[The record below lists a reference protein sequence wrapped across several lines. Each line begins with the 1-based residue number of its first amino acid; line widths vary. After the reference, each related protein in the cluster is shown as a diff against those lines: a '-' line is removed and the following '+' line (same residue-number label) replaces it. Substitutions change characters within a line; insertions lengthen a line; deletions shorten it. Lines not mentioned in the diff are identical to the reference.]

1 MTKRKPKHLHKKDGR
16 PTSMTQET
24 VKKLEDAFSQ
34 GFNVSHACGIAE
46 ISRETYYSY
55 LKINPKFADKVE
67 WLRSKPYIKSV
78 LQINKA
84 LNEGDLP
91 TCRWYAERK
100 GKDEFSLRN
109 EITGENG
116 EPIKS
121 TLDVQINFISSKN
134 DKAD

>member
-1 MTKRKPKHLHKKDGR
+1 MTP
-16 PTSMTQET
+16 ET
-24 VKKLEDAFSQ
+24 VKKLEDAFAQ
-34 GFNVSHACGIAE
+34 GFNVTHACGMAE

-55 LKINPKFADKVE
+55 LKVNPKFADKVE

-84 LNEGDLP
+84 INMGDLP

-109 EITGENG
+109 EITGEDG
-116 EPIKS
+116 GPIKQEIQ
-121 TLDVQINFISSKN
+121 LVKVVFENGFDENDPDFI
-134 DKAD
+134 